1 MKILKQY
8 TLEEASQNYGVLEWK
23 NLEPL
28 LLVDKNEMSGRKYKS
43 SKTVTVSNAWKKCNK
58 PRLRGFTIAITSTGI
73 TSESQ
78 LRAAGTARPA
88 AAHSHLAAA
97 AAGGVFPSALGWNVR
112 PDRLWSCSWGRGPH
126 LQTAA
131 ELPAAKASV
140 SHTLCSPGAW
150 SAGRHKG
157 RSQC

>member
-1 MKILKQY
+1 MLIKMRCQDANIGAQKPSQY
-8 TLEEASQNYGVLEWK
+8 QMPGR
-23 NLEPL
+23 
-28 LLVDKNEMSGRKYKS
+28 SG
-43 SKTVTVSNAWKKCNK
+43 TN

-78 LRAAGTARPA
+78 LQAAGTARPA
-88 AAHSHLAAA
+88 AARSHLAAA

-112 PDRLWSCSWGRGPH
+112 RDRLWSCSWGRGPH

-150 SAGRHKG
+150 SAGRHKR
-157 RSQC
+157 RSQCCN